1 MNKKE
6 FLANLKFKIRK
17 LPKSDIEESLDYY
30 SEIIDDSMEDG
41 LSEQEA
47 IEKLGDI
54 DKIASQILMDKNLS
68 TTSTSPSSTSSRL
81 SRPLRAWEI
90 VLLVIG
96 SPLWLPLLL
105 VLLTFVL
112 LLYLVIWIFIIT
124 IYAIFISFCGSCIT
138 TIIQSIF
145 LLFSSQFPQALLS
158 FSSGLIL
165 LGLSILM
172 FFASYKTTL
181 FIIDLH
187 KKLFNKIKMKATKK
201 EENVK

>member
-68 TTSTSPSSTSSRL
+68 TTSTSSSSTSSRL

-105 VLLTFVL
+105 AILSLIFVIYLLIW
-112 LLYLVIWIFIIT
+112 VIEIM
-124 IYAIFISFCGSCIT
+124 IYAVFISFVFSFFTSIV
-138 TIIQSIF
+138 QSII
-145 LLFSSQFPQALLS
+145 LLFSGNFIQSLLS
-158 FSSGLIL
+158 FSTGLIL

-181 FIIDLH
+181 FIIESH
-187 KKLFNKIKMKATKK
+187 KKLFYKIKMKATQK